1 MIVCALVFVVLG
13 SVLAELS
20 NLPPRWYIT
29 VIIIIIIIIIYRGA
43 VRASVV
49 VQVPPSVIVNVS
61 GAVGTRGPC

>member
-29 VIIIIIIIIIYRGA
+29 VIIIIIIITGLSCIARRWRIGA
-43 VRASVV
+43 YARLHNA
-49 VQVPPSVIVNVS
+49 P
-61 GAVGTRGPC
+61 

>member
-29 VIIIIIIIIIYRGA
+29 VIIIIISIYGID
-43 VRASVV
+43 
-49 VQVPPSVIVNVS
+49 VP
-61 GAVGTRGPC
+61 A

>member
-29 VIIIIIIIIIYRGA
+29 VIIIIITMMCRG
-43 VRASVV
+43 RYNRKT
-49 VQVPPSVIVNVS
+49 VIE
-61 GAVGTRGPC
+61 TRKYPENCLD